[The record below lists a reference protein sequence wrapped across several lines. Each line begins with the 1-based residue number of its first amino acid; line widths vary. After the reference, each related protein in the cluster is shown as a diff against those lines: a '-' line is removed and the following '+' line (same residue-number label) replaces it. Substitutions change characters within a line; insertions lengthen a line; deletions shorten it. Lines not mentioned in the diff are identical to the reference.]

1 MSSAT
6 TKTELTSAHTSDW
19 LTTLEYDKAT
29 ASEVASSVSDIVRDR
44 GVVRVSCFPGDAAEL
59 IGFVNHVGDPLE
71 YYGGDTGSHPDQ
83 PAVWRV
89 RYEHEASLRGDTHA
103 LDGPLSVHSSQSLL
117 EPRPRYFCM
126 LMVNPGWQDNAPG
139 LNGESL
145 LAPWARAFESLD
157 HEHVA
162 YRDIR
167 DTLLAPMRYPDGTIR
182 ALAYDLPDARS
193 QYDYGIR
200 LKSDLESY
208 LRESRP
214 ASVDFDAVRT
224 FAQAAQRTAL
234 SVQLAAG
241 DLIVVDNNRWGHGRQ
256 SVIGRRGDGAGLMH
270 TNPRELWSLTLK

>member
-1 MSSAT
+1 MSSAII
-6 TKTELTSAHTSDW
+6 KTEPTSDW
-19 LTTLEYDKAT
+19 LTTLEYDNSK
-29 ASEVASSVSDIVRDR
+29 ASELAASVTDIVRSR
-44 GVVRVSCFPGDAAEL
+44 GAVRVSSFPGDAADL
-59 IGFVNHVGDPLE
+59 IGFINHVGDPLE

-89 RYEHEASLRGDTHA
+89 RYEQEASLRGETHA
-103 LDGPLSVHSSQSLL
+103 LDGPLAVHSSQSLL

-145 LAPWARAFESLD
+145 LVPWAKVFERLD
-157 HEHVA
+157 QDHVN

-167 DTLLAPMRYPDGTIR
+167 DTLLAPIRYPDGARR

-193 QYDYGIR
+193 HHDYGIR

-208 LRESRP
+208 LRESRS
-214 ASVDFDAVRT
+214 ASVEVDAVRT
-224 FAQAAQRTAL
+224 FAQVAQRTAL

-256 SVIGRRGDGAGLMH
+256 SVIGRRVDRAGLIQ